1 MPVKGN
7 PFPEQELFG
16 VAACSGGQA
25 LALSCG
31 QNEGPGTDG
40 NSCRAVLAKKTGRS
54 RTISRVLFAPGR
66 AIAIPLEEQLPA
78 LSSSLPG
85 RYGRASLLP
94 YLALLQTG
102 YAEHAVSPRHLV
114 VSYSTV
120 SPLPGR
126 YGTGRAVCFLWRC
139 PKVALPGRYP
149 ASCPV
154 EPGLSSPGQCPQ
166 RRSVRLLPVDF

>member
-1 MPVKGN
+1 MRC
-7 PFPEQELFG
+7 ERMLQSG
-16 VAACSGGQA
+16 VLYYFSPYLQQS
-25 LALSCG
+25 L
-31 QNEGPGTDG
+31 N
-40 NSCRAVLAKKTGRS
+40 KKYS